1 MRQEAAISAGV
12 EATRRP
18 PKMQV
23 AMEVAVLLALQ
34 AICTAAFAPAT
45 SSLFARRVQSCLES
59 GPFMP
64 RIAFGVGA
72 PRRLDALRMATPQRG
87 DGERERINER
97 MATELERVTKA
108 LGMSRDDPLD
118 ETSTDGGSG
127 LNFQS
132 HFTPSELATLQ
143 ELVGE
148 SSPSSDSNSHAEHE
162 RVAGSTIAA
171 GGETYSI
178 VGHSA
183 AVTGDGRLFMWG
195 SGSDGRL
202 GRECGD
208 SENSPIEVGG
218 LLGEV
223 RRQGVRVR
231 GVSCGYDH
239 SACVTEDGR
248 VFVWGSGSRGQLG
261 LGSTSLQ
268 LLPAQVEGVL
278 AEKQASLVSCGRCH
292 TAVITTDGLLF
303 TFGQGDDGQLGNGAD
318 KDSYE
323 PVQVTG
329 ELAGQ
334 RVVDVSCGGE
344 ITAALTHAGALF
356 TWGSGIFGQL
366 GHDSTENE
374 YRPRSL
380 SGVPELLLPHA
391 RSRIV
396 ASVSARTPFLSRD
409 LLIPILETF
418 LLPVRV
424 LVLVSG
430 RPRHVLDLCSWPSN
444 TR

>member
-1 MRQEAAISAGV
+1 MKES
-12 EATRRP
+12 
-18 PKMQV
+18 K
-23 AMEVAVLLALQ
+23 EVTVLLALH
-34 AICTAAFAPAT
+34 AICAAAFAPAT
-45 SSLFARRVQSCLES
+45 SSVFARRVQSCLES

-97 MATELERVTKA
+97 MATEFERVTKA

-118 ETSTDGGSG
+118 QPSTDAAGSG

-148 SSPSSDSNSHAEHE
+148 SSPALDSNSHAEHE

-171 GGETYSI
+171 GGETYSV

-261 LGSTSLQ
+261 LGSASLQ

-344 ITAALTHAGALF
+344 ITAALTHAGELF

-380 SGVPELLLPHA
+380 SGVPELRLPHA
-391 RSRIV
+391 RSRTV
-396 ASVSARTPFLSRD
+396 ASVSARTPFLCRD
-409 LLIPILETF
+409 LLTPILEMF
-418 LLPVRV
+418 LIPVRA

-430 RPRHVLDLCSWPSN
+430 RLVMIWFSVHAFP
-444 TR
+444 T